1 MRVRRRGFALVIV
14 LLAVGAIFAL
24 AIRSAVVSRAGAIEV
39 AAVRERARAEREAR
53 AAVVIALR
61 GILPVGDLKDPAKPD
76 ENPVPGQP
84 GFAGDGGVGED
95 DDSGVEIPE
104 WLRDLMDGALD
115 DVNEDIKD
123 QDAARRSGANR
134 VVQGA
139 TALGSKPRPS
149 ILGTLR
155 KVGLPPEPVDVRIG
169 DRVYTVELRDAAGLL
184 DINSAK
190 NDVLRRYFEA
200 VGLSGRAVAELA
212 DQIEDWRDTDTV
224 TKSDGA
230 EQERYDREGITC
242 RNGPFESL
250 DELLFLPAMTRDIF
264 ERIKDDLCLAGTG
277 KVHVGSASREVLAA
291 LPGMDGETVQALLA
305 MRERGEPMTE
315 KVLDELIPRVSR
327 KELRDAIRADPSG
340 AVTVRVTAKDAGT
353 GRPMV
358 SLVGVAMV
366 SDSGVRAIGVRAP

>member
-24 AIRSAVVSRAGAIEV
+24 ALRSAVVSRAGAIEV
-39 AAVRERARAEREAR
+39 AAVRERTRAEREAR

-61 GILPVGDLKDPAKPD
+61 GLLPVGDLKDPARPD
-76 ENPVPGQP
+76 ENPVPAQP
-84 GFAGDGGVGED
+84 GFAGDGGVAAG
-95 DDSGVEIPE
+95 DDSGVELPE
-104 WLRDLMDGALD
+104 FLKEMMPELKE
-115 DVNEDIKD
+115 VEDQAK
-123 QDAARRSGANR
+123 QDEEARRSGANR

-139 TALGSKPRPS
+139 TALGSKPRPT

-200 VGLSGRAVAELA
+200 VGLSGRVVAELA

-224 TKSDGA
+224 TRSDGA

-242 RNGPFESL
+242 RNGPFESI

-277 KVHVGSASREVLAA
+277 KVHIGSASREVLAA

-315 KVLDELIPRVSR
+315 KTLDELIPRVSR
-327 KELRDAIRADPSG
+327 KELREAIRADPSG

-366 SDSGVRAIGVRAP
+366 SDTGVRAIGVRAP